1 MDSQTQHYLAA
12 ALLVLLGFVLGRIGG
27 GGRERTGSSSPRPAP
42 PITYSSPPPTNGDF
56 DEASVLAEL
65 RAGRFIDAI
74 KLHRQHYRCDLREAK
89 RAVEALA
96 DRYGIRH

>member
-12 ALLVLLGFVLGRIGG
+12 ALLVLLGFVLGRIGN
-27 GGRERTGSSSPRPAP
+27 GRERSGSSSSRPAP
-42 PITYSSPPPTNGDF
+42 PAAYSTPPPASGEF

-65 RAGRFIDAI
+65 RADRFIDAI
-74 KLHRQHYRCDLREAK
+74 KLYRQHYGCDLREAK

>member
-27 GGRERTGSSSPRPAP
+27 GRERGGSSSSRAAP
-42 PITYSSPPPTNGDF
+42 PITYSAPPTGGEF
-56 DEASVLAEL
+56 DEAGVLAEL

-74 KLHRQHYRCDLREAK
+74 KRYRQHYRCDLREAK

-96 DRYGIRH
+96 DRYGIRR